1 MINIHLIDIRP
12 FLEIC
17 FEWIV
22 WILKILFIYFSIM
35 SSGIMLGLY
44 FEKDN
49 IAHLEAC
56 AAKLEVTKKMKGVH
70 NDQHQSV

>member
-1 MINIHLIDIRP
+1 MINIHLFDIRP
-12 FLEIC
+12 ILEIC

-35 SSGIMLGLY
+35 VSGVAFGMY

-49 IAHLEAC
+49 IAQLEVC
-56 AAKLEVTKKMKGVH
+56 AAKLEVTKK
-70 NDQHQSV
+70 NERSSQ